1 MSGSADTRRWA
12 HRPGDEYVLITANIV
27 GSGPFRTEHYLN
39 HAGPF
44 ATQPE
49 AQRVGF
55 RTLDRSDDFNIGA
68 LRKGRLV
75 AILWMNEIVDDEPE
89 IVGEIAA
96 EIGLRPPPESGDSGE
111 GNTP

>member
-1 MSGSADTRRWA
+1 MTVGSAPEPRVWA
-12 HRPGDEYVLITANIV
+12 HQFGDEYVLITANIV
-27 GSGPFRTEHYLN
+27 GNPEIGYRTSHYWN

-68 LRKGRLV
+68 VRKGRLV
-75 AILWMNEIVDDEPE
+75 AILWMDQIVDDEPALMN
-89 IVGEIAA
+89 EIAT
-96 EIGLRPPPESGDSGE
+96 EIGLRDE
-111 GNTP
+111 